1 MPEQRYRVM
10 GLDCADCAR
19 EIEQALRDVPGLNRV
34 HLDFASGLLHLEGE
48 TIPEQ
53 TVAKRVQSLGYRL
66 QSLTASPQSGPV
78 QRPSFLV
85 YLWAERET
93 RLTLIGALLVGI
105 GLLLMLWPSIYS
117 LAMIFQV
124 GALLLAGMPLAR
136 HAWNGWRYNR
146 ELGINALVTLAA
158 VGAVAI
164 GEITEAATLVV
175 LFALAEALEGYT
187 TDRTRR
193 SLDNL
198 RTLLPEEAT
207 RLTPEGEERV
217 AVEQVRVG
225 DRLRIRPDE
234 RIPVDGRV
242 LVGSS
247 EVNQAP
253 LTGESQ
259 PVEKHPGD
267 EVFAGSIN
275 GQGSL
280 EIEVTRPAR
289 ESTLQRILEGVLAA
303 QAQRP
308 SFQRFVDR
316 FARYYTP
323 AVTILAVLIALIPPL
338 AFGQPFF
345 NSPEGGRGWLYRGL
359 ALLVIAC
366 PCALA
371 MSTPITYFS
380 ALTAAARR
388 GILVKGGV
396 HLEAL
401 HQVRVVAFDKTGT
414 LTLGQPQ
421 LTVVRAI
428 DCEGGERCS
437 RCDDL
442 LALADAIER
451 ESHHP
456 LARAVSQAVVE
467 RGLEVRYPSPHA
479 VALVPGMGMKARFN
493 GHEAILGNHRWFDE
507 FQPHPEALC
516 REINALEEQGQTTV
530 LLQYGGMVRGYLAF
544 MDIPRPES
552 RATIAWLQQRG
563 RHTALLSGDQRV
575 VAQTIGKGLG
585 IDEVYAPLLPT
596 EKMDVLRD
604 LQRRFGAVAM
614 VGDGVNDTPALATAQ
629 VGIAVGGVHSAQAM
643 ETADVVLMNDTL
655 KPLPFLFRLAD
666 LTHRLVRQNVAFS
679 LLTKL
684 AFLVLAVL
692 GQATLWMA
700 VLADMGVSLVVAFN
714 GMRPLGLSGHPKS
727 VD

>member
-1 MPEQRYRVM
+1 MPEQRYRVI

-19 EIEQALRDVPGLNRV
+19 EVEQALRDLPGLTQV

-48 TIPEQ
+48 AIPTQ
-53 TVAKRVQSLGYRL
+53 TVTQRIQSLGYRL
-66 QSLTASPQSGPV
+66 ESMTIPTPFRV
-78 QRPSFLV
+78 QRLGFLA
-85 YLWAERET
+85 YLWAEKET
-93 RLTLIGALLVGI
+93 RLTVLGMILLIP
-105 GLLLMLWPSIYS
+105 GLLLLLWPSLRS
-117 LAMIFQV
+117 LALALQA
-124 GALLLAGMPLAR
+124 GAWLVAGFPLAR
-136 HAWNGWRYNR
+136 HAWNGWRYSR
-146 ELGINALVTLAA
+146 ELGINALMTLAA
-158 VGAVAI
+158 IGAVAI

-207 RLTPEGEERV
+207 RLTPWGEERV

-242 LVGSS
+242 LAGSS

-253 LTGESQ
+253 ITGESL

-275 GQGSL
+275 GRGSL

-289 ESTLQRILEGVLAA
+289 ESALQRILDGVLVA

-308 SFQRFVDR
+308 PFQRFVDR

-323 AVTILAVLIALIPPL
+323 AVVVLAALVAIMPPML
-338 AFGQPFF
+338 FGQPFL
-345 NSPEGGRGWLYRGL
+345 NPPEGGRGWLYRGL

-366 PCALA
+366 PCALV

-388 GILVKGGV
+388 GILVKGGT

-401 HQVRVVAFDKTGT
+401 RQVRVVAFDKTGT

-421 LTVVRAI
+421 LTRARAV
-428 DCEGGERCS
+428 DCTGGERCP

-442 LALADAIER
+442 LALAEAMER
-451 ESHHP
+451 ETRHP
-456 LARAVSQAVVE
+456 LARAVLQAAAE
-467 RGLEVRYPSPHA
+467 CGLEGRYPLPQS
-479 VALVPGMGMKARFN
+479 VALLPGMGLKARFN
-493 GHEAILGNHRWFDE
+493 GHEAALGNHRWFDDVH
-507 FQPHPEALC
+507 PHPETLC
-516 REINALEEQGQTTV
+516 REVSGLEEQGQTTV
-530 LLQYGGMVRGYLAF
+530 LLQYGGEVRGYLAF

-552 RATIAWLQQRG
+552 RATVTWLQQHG
-563 RHTALLSGDQRV
+563 RRTVLLSGDQQV
-575 VAQTIGKGLG
+575 AAQTIGRGLG
-585 IDEVYAPLLPT
+585 VDEVHAPLLPA
-596 EKMDVLRD
+596 EKMAVLRD

-614 VGDGVNDTPALATAQ
+614 VGDGVNDTPALAMAQ
-629 VGIAVGGVHSAQAM
+629 VGIAVGGAHSAQAM

-679 LLTKL
+679 LLTKF
-684 AFLVLAVL
+684 AFVVLAAL

-700 VLADMGVSLVVAFN
+700 VLADMGVSLIVAFN
-714 GMRPLGLSGHPKS
+714 GMRPLGLNGHSKNA
-727 VD
+727 D